1 MKSIFA
7 LLLVAAV
14 AGCSQNIP
22 VGTNP
27 EPVNVTINVTLGGAP
42 VDGLKFN
49 FQPVGDGLPAII
61 DIKNGAAS
69 GPVTPGNYTWYVSGS
84 EKDLTD
90 KKIPEQYREGSMD
103 RKVDIKGGETI
114 EAKLD

>member
-1 MKSIFA
+1 MKRLCT
-7 LLLVAAV
+7 LLLLTLV
-14 AGCSQNIP
+14 GCSQNLP

-27 EPVNVTINVTLGGAP
+27 DPVNVSVNVTLGGAP

-49 FQPVGDGLPAII
+49 FQPVGDGLPAAL
-61 DIKNGAAS
+61 DIKNGSAS
-69 GPVTPGNYTWYVSGS
+69 APVTPGSYTWFISGT
-84 EKDLTD
+84 EKDLAD
-90 KKIPEQYREGSMD
+90 KKIPEQYLEGAMD

>member
-1 MKSIFA
+1 MKRLMT
-7 LLLVAAV
+7 LLLAAV

-27 EPVNVTINVTLGGAP
+27 EPVNVSVNVTLGGAP

-49 FQPVGDGLPAII
+49 FQPVGDGLPAAL
-61 DIKNGAAS
+61 DIKNGSAS
-69 GPVTPGNYTWYVSGS
+69 APVTPGSYTWYISGS
-84 EKDLTD
+84 EKDLAD
-90 KKIPEQYREGSMD
+90 KKIPEQYLEGAMD